1 MSRIVSVPTVRRC
14 AVLRIAFALVLALL
28 GAAFVFTMGRTAAL
42 EANELDA
49 RGEVVLMASLERD
62 HPRDLVDADLE
73 VGEDAVFEICSSE
86 PEMAW
91 GDEATVLVRA
101 GNDVAVEARLD
112 AAGRASARRS
122 AQGACL
128 DVGRGRIQQAGRYTI
143 TMESPAVEGVNIR
156 GRILARRPLR
166 ATDRNGVLAILGAA
180 LVLVMLFAFRSLA
193 SPRKSRAPRA
203 VRLARV
209 RLARARRRRP
219 LLAATLT
226 LIGGLLG
233 LYAAGML
240 PRMLFPMS
248 SAYVL
253 LGGGVLALGEVFFA
267 WMLIDPRGV
276 GLALKRPNSVLATA
290 AFFVA
295 APFVGLGLRMFA
307 GWALS
312 HVESTGEAPIEAFVS
327 WPSGLLSFSALA
339 VVAPIAEEVFF
350 RGFVFGTIDNGQW
363 GGRRALACVASFG
376 LFAGAHWEQVQ
387 GNWGGLLS
395 VTMAGVVFTLL
406 RAISG
411 STLVPA
417 IAHLTYNALLS
428 TSVLTAAS
436 ILILPG

>member
-1 MSRIVSVPTVRRC
+1 MLP
-14 AVLRIAFALVLALL
+14 
-28 GAAFVFTMGRTAAL
+28 
-42 EANELDA
+42 
-49 RGEVVLMASLERD
+49 
-62 HPRDLVDADLE
+62 
-73 VGEDAVFEICSSE
+73 
-86 PEMAW
+86 
-91 GDEATVLVRA
+91 
-101 GNDVAVEARLD
+101 
-112 AAGRASARRS
+112 GRATARRS

-128 DVGRGRIQQAGRYTI
+128 DVGRGRIQQAGHYTI
-143 TMESPAVEGVNIR
+143 AIESPAVEGVNIR
-156 GRILARRPLR
+156 ETHPLARRPLR

-193 SPRKSRAPRA
+193 PRGRSRAPRA

-209 RLARARRRRP
+209 RIARARRRRP
-219 LLAATLT
+219 VLAATMT
-226 LIGGLLG
+226 LVGGLLG
-233 LYAAGML
+233 LYGAAML
-240 PRMLFPMS
+240 PRALFPMS

-253 LGGGVLALGEVFFA
+253 LGGGVLALGEVFLA
-267 WMLIDPRGV
+267 WMLIDPGGV

-312 HVESTGEAPIEAFVS
+312 HVESTGEAPSEAFVS
-327 WPSGLLSFSALA
+327 WPSGLLSLQRTRS
-339 VVAPIAEEVFF
+339 
-350 RGFVFGTIDNGQW
+350 RGADRRRGVLPWLRVRDASTTASGE
-363 GGRRALACVASFG
+363 GRRALACVASFG

-406 RAISG
+406 RAFSG

-428 TSVLTAAS
+428 ASVLTAGA
-436 ILILPG
+436 ILILPRVKPGITAGSYSHSAGAVDHEDDAYDQGQECDRCSRAVRASRPSCGVEHSVHRHDGEHHHADDPRRECADVAGPREDKAEEAM